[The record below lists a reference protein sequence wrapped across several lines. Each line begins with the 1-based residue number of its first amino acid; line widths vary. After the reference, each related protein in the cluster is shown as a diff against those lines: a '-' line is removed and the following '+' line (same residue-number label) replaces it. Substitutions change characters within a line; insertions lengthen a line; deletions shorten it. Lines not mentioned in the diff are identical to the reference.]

1 MKKETRSV
9 NLSRRQGR
17 EKPTYMRQIDDL
29 IVKIEIIE
37 KLLQE
42 VKVQV
47 QEIKRKEVDK
57 EKNSSNKEQQQHTKY
72 ESTTNKKRYSDETGL
87 PIDVGDL
94 VKFKSTRVSAGGRGK
109 IKEHQ
114 GTYLLIERTYPK
126 GGGLLSE
133 VRRMPHRVNLI
144 GQS

>member
-1 MKKETRSV
+1 
-9 NLSRRQGR
+9 
-17 EKPTYMRQIDDL
+17 MRQIDDL
-29 IVKIEIIE
+29 IVKIEVIE

-42 VKVQV
+42 VRIQV

-57 EKNSSNKEQQQHTKY
+57 EEDNRQQDNNTRREETRNSNNKEKQQHTKS
-72 ESTTNKKRYSDETGL
+72 ESTTNQKRYSDETGL